1 MSVPC
6 YLGSASCLCCQEM
19 WLVWVVLTKFILLLR
34 VNGRGKRTQ
43 DGHLLNWS
51 VQYGMKGKFTSLC
64 CYVSV
69 GTVFLCLGLSSAQ
82 QVGFFCERN
91 KIRVPGTA

>member
-19 WLVWVVLTKFILLLR
+19 WLVWWSWISSYCFFRPLEGEKE
-34 VNGRGKRTQ
+34 Q

-64 CYVSV
+64 C
-69 GTVFLCLGLSSAQ
+69 
-82 QVGFFCERN
+82 
-91 KIRVPGTA
+91 